1 MIVPSDTWAD
11 PGSVGGSDVV
21 PADMML
27 FTANWTVSAPMS
39 AERESLRMVNAVL
52 S

>member
-1 MIVPSDTWAD
+1 MIIPSDTCAA

-27 FTANWTVSAPMS
+27 FTANWMVSPPMS
-39 AERESLRMVNAVL
+39 ADRESLRMVNAVL
-52 S
+52 N